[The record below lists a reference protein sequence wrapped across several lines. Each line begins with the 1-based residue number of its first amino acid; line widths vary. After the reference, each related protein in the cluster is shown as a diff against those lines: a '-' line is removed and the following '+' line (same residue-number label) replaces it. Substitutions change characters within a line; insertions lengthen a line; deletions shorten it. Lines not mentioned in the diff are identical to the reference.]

1 MMTFLSRLFKSQDTA
16 SKSRKVKLVVPR
28 EFGLLVV
35 TDEDVPEQMMFWQ
48 DADEQIILASRL
60 LSVAT
65 ERKRA
70 ERGEKESKV
79 N

>member
-1 MMTFLSRLFKSQDTA
+1 MMTFLSRLFKSQDTSSQ
-16 SKSRKVKLVVPR
+16 SKKVKLVVPR
-28 EFGLLVV
+28 EFGMLIV
-35 TDEDVPEQMMFWQ
+35 TDEDEPQQLMFWQ

-70 ERGEKESKV
+70 QRERED
-79 N
+79 

>member
-1 MMTFLSRLFKSQDTA
+1 MMTFLSRLFNRKDTA
-16 SKSRKVKLVVPR
+16 SQAKKVKLVVPR
-28 EFGLLVV
+28 EFGLLIV
-35 TDEDVPEQMMFWQ
+35 TDEDVPEQMMFRQ

-70 ERGEKESKV
+70 QRERED
-79 N
+79 

>member
-1 MMTFLSRLFKSQDTA
+1 
-16 SKSRKVKLVVPR
+16 VPR
-28 EFGLLVV
+28 EFGMLVV
-35 TDEDVPEQMMFWQ
+35 TDEDEPEQLMFWQ

-70 ERGEKESKV
+70 ERGE
-79 N
+79 

>member
-1 MMTFLSRLFKSQDTA
+1 MMTFLSRLFKSPDTT
-16 SKSRKVKLVVPR
+16 SKNRKVKLVVPR

-35 TDEDVPEQMMFWQ
+35 TDEDEPEQLMFWQ

-70 ERGEKESKV
+70 ERGE
-79 N
+79 

>member
-1 MMTFLSRLFKSQDTA
+1 MMTFLSRLFKSPDTS

-35 TDEDVPEQMMFWQ
+35 TDEDEPEQLMFWQ

-70 ERGEKESKV
+70 ERGE
-79 N
+79 